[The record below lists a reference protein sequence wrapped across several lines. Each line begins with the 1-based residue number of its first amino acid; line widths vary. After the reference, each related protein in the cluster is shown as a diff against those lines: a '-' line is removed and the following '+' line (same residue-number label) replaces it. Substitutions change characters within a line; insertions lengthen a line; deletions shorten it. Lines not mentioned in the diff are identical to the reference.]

1 MKIQPNNQNCF
12 DLLLTFTTQVSHHD
26 PATGDG
32 SNTLT
37 FNRQTQ
43 MVERDV
49 SAYQLA
55 QEQVT
60 SFCESNPVPKDIQP
74 IFGQATFP
82 EFSASALIR
91 LLLDVYNSQDG
102 VGVFS
107 GIDRY
112 EKLESRIRSA
122 ATRSFSLRGFW
133 SKLCHDL
140 RLPVHG
146 GDYDSRLL
154 EFYTLPRG
162 LQQDILALMVRD
174 YRSVTTLARAW
185 HSTAKLTND
194 FYAAKLNVEAQSLVT
209 MNFDA
214 ATIGG
219 ESHDIIPLDV
229 PAVSANSLRHQIVRK
244 PGWIHLVGTLGLTD
258 VPAGVEAMFV
268 NGGNIRAG
276 AKQPSNAAQ
285 LALHIRRGESEGKII
300 DKNNRG
306 YPLLDLLGG
315 VTDSFDLG
323 EGRLS
328 VAGWVVCQ
336 ENADAIAGTPA
347 ENLPMANVSIF
358 DMLDD
363 VTHTRQATEHGLGQ
377 MIWNFETLTKG
388 LNIMVRMNLHPFTSD
403 LTKSAL
409 FAAVEQ
415 FREHPIIA
423 GQSAR
428 GFGWCKAD
436 WMGDVKPDAQMYNEY
451 LMANRD
457 ALVEGITSGKMGTAA
472 QVII

>member
-1 MKIQPNNQNCF
+1 MKIQPNNQNSF

-43 MVERDV
+43 MVKRDV
-49 SAYQLA
+49 AAYSVA
-55 QEQVT
+55 QERVT
-60 SFCESNPVPKDIQP
+60 AFCEAHPVPQDIQP
-74 IFGQATFP
+74 IFEQATFP
-82 EFSASALIR
+82 EFSTSALIR
-91 LLLDVYNSQDG
+91 LLLDMYNSQDG

-107 GIDRY
+107 GMDRY

-140 RLPVHG
+140 RLPIHS

-154 EFYTLPRG
+154 AFYSLPRG
-162 LQQDILALMVRD
+162 LQQDMLALMVRE
-174 YRSVTTLARAW
+174 YRSVATLARAW
-185 HSTAKLTND
+185 HSTGKFTNE
-194 FYAAKLNVEAQSLVT
+194 FYAAKLNAEIQSLVT

-214 ATIGG
+214 ATVGG
-219 ESHDIIPLDV
+219 ESHDVIPLDV
-229 PAVSANSLRHQIVRK
+229 PAVTANSLRHQVVREA
-244 PGWIHLVGTLGLTD
+244 GWVHLVKALGLSD

-285 LALHIRRGESEGKII
+285 LALTMR
-300 DKNNRG
+300 NA

-315 VTDSFDLG
+315 VADSYDLG

-347 ENLPMANVSIF
+347 ESLPLASVSIF

-363 VTHTRQATEHGLGQ
+363 VTHTRQATEDGLGQ
-377 MIWNFETLTKG
+377 MIWNFETLAKG

-415 FREHPIIA
+415 FREQPTIA

-436 WMGDVKPDAQMYNEY
+436 WMNGVKADAQPYTEY
-451 LMANRD
+451 LTANRD
-457 ALVEGITSGKMGTAA
+457 ALVDGIASGKMGTTA
-472 QVII
+472 QVIV

>member
-1 MKIQPNNQNCF
+1 MKILPNNQNCF

-43 MVERDV
+43 MVKRDV
-49 SAYQLA
+49 AAYQLA
-55 QEQVT
+55 QERVT
-60 SFCESNPVPKDIQP
+60 SFCESHPVPQDIQQ
-74 IFGQATFP
+74 IFEQSTFP

-91 LLLDVYNSQDG
+91 LMLDIYNSQDG

-107 GIDRY
+107 GMDRY

-122 ATRSFSLRGFW
+122 ATRSFSLRSFW

-154 EFYTLPRG
+154 AFYALPRG
-162 LQQDILALMVRD
+162 LQQDMLALMVRD
-174 YRSVTTLARAW
+174 YRSVATLARAW
-185 HSTAKLTND
+185 HSQGKFTNE
-194 FYAAKLNVEAQSLVT
+194 FYAAKFNAEIQSLVT

-214 ATIGG
+214 AMVGG
-219 ESHDIIPLDV
+219 ESHDVIPLDV
-229 PAVSANSLRHQIVRK
+229 PAVTANSLRHQIVRDS
-244 PGWIHLVGTLGLTD
+244 GWIHLVKALGLSD

-276 AKQPSNAAQ
+276 VKQPSNAAQ
-285 LALHIRRGESEGKII
+285 LALTMRET
-300 DKNNRG
+300 

-315 VTDSFDLG
+315 VGDSFDLG
-323 EGRLS
+323 ESRLS
-328 VAGWVVCQ
+328 LAGWVVCR
-336 ENADAIAGTPA
+336 ENADALKGTAA
-347 ENLPMANVSIF
+347 ENLPLANVSIF

-363 VTHTRQATEHGLGQ
+363 VTHTRQATEDGLGQ
-377 MIWNFETLTKG
+377 MIWNFETLAKG

-415 FREHPIIA
+415 FREQPTIA

-428 GFGWCKAD
+428 GFGWCNAD
-436 WMGDVKPDAQMYNEY
+436 WMNGVKANPEPYNEY
-451 LMANRD
+451 LTANHD
-457 ALVEGITSGKMGTAA
+457 ALADGIASGKMGTSA
-472 QVII
+472 QVIV

>member
-1 MKIQPNNQNCF
+1 MKIKPNNQNSF
-12 DLLLTFTTQVSHHD
+12 DLLLNFTTQVSHHD

-43 MVERDV
+43 IVQRDV
-49 SAYQLA
+49 AAYQLA
-55 QEQVT
+55 QERVT
-60 SFCESNPVPKDIQP
+60 AFCESNPVPTDIQP
-74 IFGQATFP
+74 IFEQSTFP

-91 LLLDVYNSQDG
+91 LLLDIYNSQDG

-107 GIDRY
+107 GLDRY

-154 EFYTLPRG
+154 AFYGLPRG
-162 LQQDILALMVRD
+162 LQQDMLSLMVRE
-174 YRSVTTLARAW
+174 YRSVATLARAW
-185 HSTAKLTND
+185 HATGKFTND
-194 FYAAKLNVEAQSLVT
+194 WYAAKLNAEVQQLVT

-214 ATIGG
+214 SLIGG
-219 ESHDIIPLDV
+219 ESHNIIPLDV
-229 PAVSANSLRHQIVRK
+229 PAVTANSLRHQIVRES
-244 PGWIHLVGTLGLTD
+244 GWVHLVKSLGLAE
-258 VPAGVEAMFV
+258 VPAGVEALFV

-276 AKQPSNAAQ
+276 AKQLSNAAQ
-285 LALHIRRGESEGKII
+285 LALTMRET
-300 DKNNRG
+300 

-315 VTDSFDLG
+315 VGDSFDLG
-323 EGRLS
+323 ESRLS
-328 VAGWVVCQ
+328 LAGWVVCR
-336 ENADAIAGTPA
+336 ENADALKGTAA
-347 ENLPMANVSIF
+347 ENLPLANVSIF

-363 VTHTRQATEHGLGQ
+363 VTHTRQATDDGLGQ
-377 MIWNFETLTKG
+377 MIWNFETLAKG

-403 LTKSAL
+403 MTKSAL

-415 FREHPIIA
+415 FREQPTIA

-428 GFGWCKAD
+428 GFGWCNAD
-436 WMGDVKPDAQMYNEY
+436 WIGDVKADPQPYNEY
-451 LMANRD
+451 LTTNRD
-457 ALVEGITSGKMGTAA
+457 ALVDGIASGKMGTTA
-472 QVII
+472 QVIV